1 MWNRRLAFSV
11 TFVAVLAAC
20 ASQSKPREPAMVHNS
35 RGSLEDLCRYAEPAA
50 AQVRLDTFQVG
61 SGLVPIEKGWFAQ
74 PRSSSHQLFLRQ
86 GVRGEITIS
95 HGLQQPWP
103 RVQAPA
109 GIECEIVRGADTVL
123 VRGRIESG
131 LQFSVEAM
139 WERPSDKTQ
148 LWLYMVTGL
157 PSELKR
163 IRRTIQDVQFP
174 VPDSVAVAG
183 K

>member
-1 MWNRRLAFSV
+1 MWARRMAF
-11 TFVAVLAAC
+11 AVVIGAGAVAC
-20 ASQSKPREPAMVHNS
+20 ARQSSSGAPVMVQNS
-35 RGSLEDLCRYAEPAA
+35 KGSLEDLCRYAEPAN

-61 SGLVPIEKGWFAQ
+61 SGLVPIEKGWFAE
-74 PRSSSHQLFLRQ
+74 PRSSSHALYLRQ
-86 GVRGEITIS
+86 GVRGEIQIS
-95 HGLQQPWP
+95 HGLQRPWP
-103 RVQAPA
+103 RVPAPA
-109 GIECEIVRGADTVL
+109 GIECEIVRGADTIM

-139 WERPSDKTQ
+139 WENPSDKTQ

-157 PSELKR
+157 PAELKR